1 MARIETEKQK
11 KKGWGIKENHSQE
24 EKHCRNR
31 VQGQIHKIKKK
42 TLKIKPNQLS
52 KEIFTIKERN
62 TIKGKK
68 NLKLKVRKEI

>member
-42 TLKIKPNQLS
+42 HLKSSQISCQKKYLQLKKGIQL
-52 KEIFTIKERN
+52 KE
-62 TIKGKK
+62 KK
-68 NLKLKVRKEI
+68 N